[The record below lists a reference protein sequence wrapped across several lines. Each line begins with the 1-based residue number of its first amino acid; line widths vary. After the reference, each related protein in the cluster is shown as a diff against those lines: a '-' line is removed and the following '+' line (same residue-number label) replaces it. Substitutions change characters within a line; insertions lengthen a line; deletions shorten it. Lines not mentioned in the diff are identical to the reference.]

1 MSQALGI
8 VHVFITANATKQ
20 RLAELTRHAMPSV
33 LASTAVLKNITGNL
47 GQAKGVIKLSIGEKP
62 TVGGNLGNR
71 EIPASVGGQN
81 RPSKRAF
88 CFHPPGD
95 VRCVCSDVCMTLILI
110 AESVNNITKSVIYM
124 GNRG

>member
-62 TVGGNLGNR
+62 TVGGNLGTVEFQLQSAVKIDPQR
-71 EIPASVGGQN
+71 
-81 RPSKRAF
+81 
-88 CFHPPGD
+88 
-95 VRCVCSDVCMTLILI
+95 
-110 AESVNNITKSVIYM
+110 
-124 GNRG
+124 